1 MAEILREPFEYDD
14 ESGGVS
20 WNAAPHVSTP
30 RLNLE
35 VSRPLPGMTRAMRAL
50 PGWRSVVTDRGQL
63 RVYLGAAQGVGKT
76 YAMLGEARRRA
87 GRGTGVVVG
96 YVETHGRARTAVL
109 LEGLEVMPRK
119 TMTYR
124 GSAFT
129 ELDVDAVIARRLQ
142 VVLIDELAHTNIPG
156 SRNNKRWQDIQEILD
171 AGITVISNVNI
182 QHLESLND
190 VVQQITGV
198 AQRETVPDE
207 VVRCADQV
215 ELVDMAPEALRR
227 RMAHGNIYLPEKI
240 DAALANYFRVGNLT
254 ALRELALLWVTGKV
268 DEQLERY
275 RADHGI
281 AGTWE
286 ARERVVVTLSGG
298 PEGDTLIR
306 RAARIAARTKG
317 ADPALLERILA
328 NLATNALR
336 YSPAG
341 EHVLLT
347 ASGYNDRID
356 LRIADRGPGIPPA
369 ERDRVFRLFQRLGD
383 RTATPALILVLLW
396 PAGRREVGS
405 APIPWAERTR
415 SVACA
420 G

>member
-1 MAEILREPFEYDD
+1 
-14 ESGGVS
+14 
-20 WNAAPHVSTP
+20 
-30 RLNLE
+30 
-35 VSRPLPGMTRAMRAL
+35 MTR
-50 PGWRSVVTDRGQL
+50 
-63 RVYLGAAQGVGKT
+63 
-76 YAMLGEARRRA
+76 
-87 GRGTGVVVG
+87 
-96 YVETHGRARTAVL
+96 
-109 LEGLEVMPRK
+109 
-119 TMTYR
+119 
-124 GSAFT
+124 
-129 ELDVDAVIARRLQ
+129 

-198 AQRETVPDE
+198 AQHETVPDE

-298 PEGDTLIR
+298 PKGDTLIR

-369 ERDRVFRLFQRLGD
+369 ERDRVSRLFQRLGD
-383 RTATPALILVLLW
+383 RTATPALILVSLW

-405 APIPWAERTR
+405 APIRWAERAR